1 MSIDWSKAPEGATH
15 YCKPHGMWH
24 KAAYNPFR
32 VWVWMQNAQDWELQP
47 KERTDFWLSQGD
59 LSEHNLLE
67 RPKKPLTQSVFDGLP
82 SEYRWA
88 AVDADGRAHAH
99 KCTPKGATEASWWCV
114 RGCAVY
120 LIGEGYDTTD
130 WQNSLIERLSD
141 TCIDDMGIANAQKQ
155 SERQDVPTAA
165 DIDWAKADIDWST
178 APEGATHYSK
188 RFGEYYKAEDGF
200 LLNYLA
206 DESRWIVLIDW
217 SISALES
224 PHFEMIKRTESIT
237 DVARSIEAARQVEAT
252 LAERQNQYGD
262 FKDVAHLSQGLQS
275 LLSVGNFSD
284 TQQEAIQMIC
294 SKLARLAC
302 GDADHVDSWHDIAGY
317 ATLVVKDLESAK

>member
-59 LSEHNLLE
+59 LSGHNLLE
-67 RPKKPLTQSVFDGLP
+67 RPKKPLTQAVFDGLP
-82 SEYRWA
+82 PEYLWA
-88 AVDADGRAHAH
+88 AVGSSAIAHAYTDKPFVAKH
-99 KCTPKGATEASWWCV
+99 SYMWSFYIG
-114 RGCAVY
+114 RG
-120 LIGEGYDTTD
+120 LIMELEGDYDTTD
-130 WQNSLIERLSD
+130 WQNSLIER
-141 TCIDDMGIANAQKQ
+141 
-155 SERQDVPTAA
+155 E
-165 DIDWAKADIDWST
+165 
-178 APEGATHYSK
+178 
-188 RFGEYYKAEDGF
+188 
-200 LLNYLA
+200 
-206 DESRWIVLIDW
+206 
-217 SISALES
+217 
-224 PHFEMIKRTESIT
+224 ESIT

-317 ATLVVKDLESAK
+317 ATLVVKDLESGK

>member
-15 YCKPHGMWH
+15 YSKRFSEFYKAEDGFLLNYQPDEMRWIVLEDWH
-24 KAAYNPFR
+24 VSALNSGHLA
-32 VWVWMQNAQDWELQP
+32 MI
-47 KERTDFWLSQGD
+47 
-59 LSEHNLLE
+59 E
-67 RPKKPLTQSVFDGLP
+67 RPESTEPKRLTQAVFDGLP
-82 SEYRWA
+82 IEYRWA
-88 AVDADGRAHAH
+88 AISSDGRAHAH

-120 LIGEGYDTTD
+120 LIGDGCDTTN
-130 WQNSLIERLSD
+130 WQNSLIER
-141 TCIDDMGIANAQKQ
+141 
-155 SERQDVPTAA
+155 QDV
-165 DIDWAKADIDWST
+165 SGRV
-178 APEGATHYSK
+178 EQ
-188 RFGEYYKAEDGF
+188 
-200 LLNYLA
+200 L
-206 DESRWIVLIDW
+206 
-217 SISALES
+217 
-224 PHFEMIKRTESIT
+224 
-237 DVARSIEAARQVEAT
+237 RSVEEARQVEVT

-317 ATLVVKDLESAK
+317 ATLVVKDLESGK